1 MAKNQIKGTVGL
13 FQKTRVYQVEEAT
26 TKGGRELARVGYAR
40 WHGHGRATQAQGNR
54 DTKHGRAGFPV
65 QPWVSWRLGFA
76 YWDTIF
82 VAGRVLLYELNPRF
96 LDSI

>member
-65 QPWVSWRLGFA
+65 QARASWLLGFA
-76 YWDTIF
+76 SWRTMF
-82 VAGRVLLYELNPRF
+82 MAARVHL
-96 LDSI
+96 